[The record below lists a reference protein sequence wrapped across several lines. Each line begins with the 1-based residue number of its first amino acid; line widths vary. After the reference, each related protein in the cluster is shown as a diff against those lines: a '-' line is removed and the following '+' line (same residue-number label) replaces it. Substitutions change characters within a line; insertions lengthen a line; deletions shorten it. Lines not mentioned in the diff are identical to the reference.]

1 MAKRARVIELP
12 VTGAVERPQPQP
24 EKAKPRKVVEPSEQ
38 AIRSLPANSGEWSVA
53 NVPGL
58 LVWIGK
64 HKRSYRLVR
73 RIGGK
78 LKKITLQATT
88 LSAARRESARVWNQ
102 LKPSSSSRVPT
113 LREAVEQYIASRRL
127 APSTITLYRRIAK
140 LHLLPVFGA
149 RRLDSLSANRAE
161 LLAHFARIEREIGRG
176 AAFVA
181 SSVFNA
187 VYQWQARLHDLP
199 PNPLR
204 SYQKPKITS
213 RDWSFTPEELAR
225 WWQEVKEKPP
235 MHRTFLL
242 CALLTGARCG
252 SLLHLTWRDIS
263 FEEGTITFRVTKR
276 KPYTVPM
283 SDRLRSILLKY
294 RDHGW
299 PENESGLL
307 FPSLAVPGK
316 PKVSL
321 RHANPIRGMH
331 ALRHTARSYLARLG
345 APVEISMVLLGHA
358 FSGAVTF
365 GYVTTSVLLEPA
377 RAYSNKLAEE
387 FARICGFD
395 DAE

>member
-1 MAKRARVIELP
+1 VIELP
-12 VTGAVERPQPQP
+12 VAGAVERPQPQP
-24 EKAKPRKVVEPSEQ
+24 EEAKPRRVVEASQE
-38 AIRSLPANSGEWSVA
+38 AINRLPRDGAEYSVQGI
-53 NVPGL
+53 PGL
-58 LVWIGK
+58 LVWRGK
-64 HKRSYRLVR
+64 AKTSYRLVR

-78 LKKITLQATT
+78 LKKVTLQAST
-88 LSAARRESARVWNQ
+88 LAAARREASRRWSE
-102 LKPSSSSRVPT
+102 LKPSAGSKVPT
-113 LREAVEQYIASRRL
+113 LSQAVEQYIASRRL
-127 APSTITLYRRIAK
+127 APSTVTLYRRIAK
-140 LHLLPVFGA
+140 LHLLPAFGA

-204 SYQKPKITS
+204 PYEKPKITS
-213 RDWSFTPEELAR
+213 RDWSFTPEELVR

-235 MHRTFLL
+235 VHRTFLL

-263 FEEGTITFRVTKR
+263 FKEGTISFRITKR
-276 KPYTVPM
+276 RPYVVPM
-283 SDRLRSILLKY
+283 SDRLRRMLLEY

-299 PENESGLL
+299 PQNESGLL

-331 ALRHTARSYLARLG
+331 ALRHTVRSYLARLG
-345 APVEISMVLLGHA
+345 APVEISMALLGHA
-358 FSGAVTF
+358 FSGSVSL
-365 GYVTTSVLLEPA
+365 GYVTRGVLIEPA
-377 RAYSNKLAEE
+377 REYANKLAEE

>member
-1 MAKRARVIELP
+1 
-12 VTGAVERPQPQP
+12 
-24 EKAKPRKVVEPSEQ
+24 
-38 AIRSLPANSGEWSVA
+38 VA

-78 LKKITLQATT
+78 LKKVTLEATT
-88 LSAARRESARVWNQ
+88 LSAARRESARVWHQ

-113 LREAVEQYIASRRL
+113 LKEAVEQYIASRRL
-127 APSTITLYRRIAK
+127 APSTVTLYQRISR
-140 LHLLPVFGA
+140 LHLLPVLGQ

-187 VYQWQARLHDLP
+187 IYSWQARVHDLP

-213 RDWSFTPEELAR
+213 RDWSFTPELLQR
-225 WWQEVKEKPP
+225 WWQEVKEMPP
-235 MHRTFLL
+235 VRRTFLL
-242 CALLTGARCG
+242 CGLLTGARCG
-252 SLLHLTWRDIS
+252 SLLHLRWSDIDFDKGTIS
-263 FEEGTITFRVTKR
+263 FRITKR
-276 KPYTVPM
+276 SPYVVPM

-294 RDHGW
+294 RDQGW
-299 PENESGLL
+299 PENPDGLL
-307 FPSLAVPGK
+307 FPTLAVPGK

-321 RHANPIRGMH
+321 RHANPIRGIH
-331 ALRHTARSYLARLG
+331 SLRHTFRSYLAKLG
-345 APVEISMVLLGHA
+345 TPTEIAMALCGHS
-358 FSGAVTF
+358 FGSAVTF